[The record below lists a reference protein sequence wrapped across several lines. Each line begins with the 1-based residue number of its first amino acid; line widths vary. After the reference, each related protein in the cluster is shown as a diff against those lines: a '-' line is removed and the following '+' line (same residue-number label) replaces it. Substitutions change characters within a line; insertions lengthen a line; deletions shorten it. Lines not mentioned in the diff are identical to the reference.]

1 MILLFISLCT
11 GVVKL
16 EQVEGLSNSLSK
28 VITFLFVPSGIS
40 LVNSLDLMASYG
52 LQIVFVIL
60 VATLALLFVTG
71 WSGALLLKLRQAKK
85 FQLSDLI
92 PFKQTQANKGDVRL

>member
-1 MILLFISLCT
+1 M
-11 GVVKL
+11 
-16 EQVEGLSNSLSK
+16 
-28 VITFLFVPSGIS
+28 
-40 LVNSLDLMASYG
+40 
-52 LQIVFVIL
+52 IL